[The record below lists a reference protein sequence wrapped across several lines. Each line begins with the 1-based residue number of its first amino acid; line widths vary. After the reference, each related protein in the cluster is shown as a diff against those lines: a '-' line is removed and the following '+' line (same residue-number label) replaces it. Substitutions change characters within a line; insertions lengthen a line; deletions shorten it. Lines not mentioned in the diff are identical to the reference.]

1 MEALPH
7 RYSVSATGGPEGP
20 VPVSA
25 DEVPTIETSTPRE
38 FGGAGDRWSPE
49 QLLMASVA
57 DCFVLT
63 FRSVAHAA
71 KLDWRHLTAQVE
83 GLLDRDDDRRLRFH
97 EIQIQAEVIIP
108 GESGR
113 ADAARCLDR
122 AEKLCLIT
130 NSLTAQIQLHH
141 QITVSAD

>member
-1 MEALPH
+1 METLPH
-7 RYSVSATGGPEGP
+7 RYNVAATGGPEGP

-25 DEVPTIETSTPRE
+25 DDLPTIETSTPVQ
-38 FGGAGDRWSPE
+38 FDGTGDRWSPE
-49 QLLMASVA
+49 QLLIAAVA

-63 FRSVAHAA
+63 FRSVARAA
-71 KLDWRHLTAQVE
+71 RLDWRHLTAQVE
-83 GLLDRDDDRRLRFH
+83 GLLDRDDDRRMRFL